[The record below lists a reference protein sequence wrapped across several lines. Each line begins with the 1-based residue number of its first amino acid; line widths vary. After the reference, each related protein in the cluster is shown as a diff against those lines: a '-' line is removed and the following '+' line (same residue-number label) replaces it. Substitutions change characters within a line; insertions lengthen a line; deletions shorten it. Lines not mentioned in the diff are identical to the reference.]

1 MIQFKKFCEH
11 YKKIIV
17 WGAGGAFKNN
27 YKGNFE
33 VAYIVDS
40 NENLYGEKID
50 GIEIRNP
57 NVILGENFSEIA
69 ILICSCFD
77 TEIYQNAR
85 KMGIDCDIYIPNMLF
100 PNPLQDADYYSEP
113 EFIED
118 DFLKGKY
125 SVEKN
130 VQILIALMKAH
141 GIRKVVASPG
151 GTNVCF
157 LSSIQRDPFFEI
169 YSSSDERSA
178 AYMACGLAAE
188 SGEPVAINCTGAIAS
203 RNYMPGLTEAYYRN
217 LPVLAITCSQ
227 YLGRIGHNC
236 PQVTDRTLLPND
248 IAQLS
253 VQIPMVTTYQ
263 DQWSCK
269 VNVNKALLELTRHG
283 AGPVHI
289 NLVTSYSMDCSIKAL
304 PVVKVIRRITSVD
317 DFPSIRENWNFYRG
331 A

>member
-1 MIQFKKFCEH
+1 
-11 YKKIIV
+11 
-17 WGAGGAFKNN
+17 
-27 YKGNFE
+27 
-33 VAYIVDS
+33 
-40 NENLYGEKID
+40 
-50 GIEIRNP
+50 
-57 NVILGENFSEIA
+57 
-69 ILICSCFD
+69 
-77 TEIYQNAR
+77 
-85 KMGIDCDIYIPNMLF
+85 MLF

-188 SGEPVAINCTGAIAS
+188 SGEPVAINCTGATAS
-203 RNYMPGLTEAYYRN
+203 RNYMPGLTEAYYRK

-263 DQWSCK
+263 DQWSCE

-317 DFPSIRENWNFYRG
+317 DFPSIRENWNFCRG